1 MPEASLSTAVQESVV
16 EVLEKMFFI
25 RAFEEPLEEGES
37 SGCSITVYLAFE
49 GDPPGSLTLRTT
61 RAVGRSIAA
70 DFLGDDEAALSER
83 QVEEVVC
90 ELANMICGAVLSRVE
105 SRAAFSLGSPQI
117 QPAADSA
124 TAASGHACGAG
135 SGAGSDAGTAPA
147 GTTVRLA
154 EFGGGGLTVT
164 MHMEGPACTVIE
176 KFAF

>member
-1 MPEASLSTAVQESVV
+1 
-16 EVLEKMFFI
+16 MFFI
-25 RAFEEPLEEGES
+25 NAVEEPLEAPES
-37 SGCSITVYLAFE
+37 SCSHIAVKLAFE

-70 DFLGDDEAALSER
+70 DFLGDDAAALSER
-83 QVEEVVC
+83 QVEEIVC

-105 SRAAFSLGSPQI
+105 SRAVFRLGSPQVL
-117 QPAADSA
+117 PADDPA
-124 TAASGHACGAG
+124 TALSGRAA
-135 SGAGSDAGTAPA
+135 DAGTAPA

-164 MHMEGPACTVIE
+164 MHMEGPACTVVE

>member
-1 MPEASLSTAVQESVV
+1 MPEPSLGTAVQESVV

-37 SGCSITVYLAFE
+37 SGCSIAVFLAFE

-117 QPAADSA
+117 LPDANSA
-124 TAASGHACGAG
+124 SAPLGHA

-164 MHMEGPACTVIE
+164 IHMEGPACTVIE